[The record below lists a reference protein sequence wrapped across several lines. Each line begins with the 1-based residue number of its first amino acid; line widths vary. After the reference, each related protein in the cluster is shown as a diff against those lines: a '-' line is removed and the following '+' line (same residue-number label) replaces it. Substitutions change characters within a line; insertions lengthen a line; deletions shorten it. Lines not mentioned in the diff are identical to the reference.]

1 MMADLGDV
9 YRGTRREL
17 CELVLSL
24 PEDER
29 LKDVPATSGWTIR
42 DVIAHLTGDAVC
54 TVASDFPSAFFAA
67 FGEPEVLG
75 ILNEWTAKQ
84 VADRADRSIEELV
97 AEWDEAAGPV
107 EAMMRGETPWSDAMP
122 MFADRVLV
130 TDVGVHQQ
138 DIYGALGIQRGRD
151 GVPVKLGASGY
162 IATMGFRLG
171 AGGLAPLAFDFGT
184 KTSVAGDGGP
194 AATVRAS
201 RFEFFRA
208 LSGRRSP
215 DQIRAYDW
223 DGDPEPYLHYFY
235 PYGVRE
241 QALTE

>member
-1 MMADLGDV
+1 MMADVADV
-9 YRGTRREL
+9 YRDTRREL
-17 CELVLSL
+17 CDLVLSL
-24 PEDER
+24 SDED
-29 LKDVPATSGWTIR
+29 LQSGVPATSGWSVR

-67 FGEPEVLG
+67 FGEPQVIE
-75 ILNEWTAKQ
+75 ILNDWTAKQ
-84 VADRADRSIEELV
+84 VADRTGRSIEELV
-97 AEWDEAAGPV
+97 AEWDAAAGPV
-107 EAMMRGETPWSDAMP
+107 EAMMRGETPWPDAMP
-122 MFADRVLV
+122 MFADRVLI

-138 DIYGALGIQRGRD
+138 DIYGALGIERGRD

-162 IATMGFRLG
+162 IATMGFRLAS
-171 AGGLAPLAFDFGT
+171 AGLPPLAFDFGT
-184 KTSVAGDGGP
+184 KTSVAGEGEP

-223 DGDPEPYLHYFY
+223 TGDPEPYLSYFY
-235 PYGVRE
+235 PYGIRE
-241 QALTE
+241 DALIE